1 MGGGEAGRE
10 DGLVLVHG
18 VSPGT
23 VASVVLPGDGE
34 ATDSGTVLTVE
45 APQPSALGCPLSL

>member
-18 VSPGT
+18 VSAGT